1 MNSKAIAA
9 TMAVIMAVIGFAV
22 VSADGA
28 DAAVDKD
35 ISVGVGKTDATT
47 YVGINEANYMNY
59 NYTLTWKMKVG
70 TGEYSDVATFT
81 NGNRDTV
88 IVHVSN
94 SELST
99 STVSDEK
106 FTVTISADS
115 NRGVYNF
122 AIYGKDTTNTI
133 EITFK
138 PTITISIEG
147 TDRKTIDTY
156 DENKLGITVF
166 GANNGAIVVTFSPAG
181 GMSVGKYVDAEIGI
195 PDGMNLEDYDWYAV
209 GLPKGLTMSSNG
221 HISGIP
227 LEKTSEGASF
237 KVYATA
243 KSDGQILS
251 DGNVSIIVSPRSA
264 EGITGFKYVVGVDAD
279 NAKYDSDKVYV
290 FSANETI
297 IVKITSNGTTAIDDA
312 TVRIISE
319 DGVQEITFGTDGVYP
334 IRGESPTGES
344 PTDASGTGAYQV
356 QITYNGETELFT
368 VYVVGQGAYLDAN
381 IFIVG
386 A

>member
-22 VSADGA
+22 VSSDGA

-35 ISVGVGKTDATT
+35 ISVGVGETDATT

-59 NYTLTWKMKVG
+59 NYTLIWKMKVG

-81 NGNRDTV
+81 NGNRNTV
-88 IVHVSN
+88 IVHVSD
-94 SELST
+94 SELNT

-122 AIYGKDTTNTI
+122 AIHGKDTTSSI
-133 EITFK
+133 EIIFK
-138 PTITISIEG
+138 PTIKISIEG
-147 TDRKTIDTY
+147 TDGKTIDTY
-156 DENKLGITVF
+156 AENKLGITVF
-166 GANNGAIVVTFSPAG
+166 DADDGVIDVTFSPAG

-195 PDGMNLEDYDWYAV
+195 PDGMNLGDYDWYAV
-209 GLPKGLTMSSNG
+209 GLPDGLTMSSNG

-227 LEKTSEGASF
+227 LEKTSEGDSF

-251 DGNVSIIVSPRSA
+251 DENVSITVSPRST
-264 EGITGFKYVVGVDAD
+264 EGITGFKYEVGVDAD
-279 NAKYDSDKVYV
+279 NAKYDKDKVYV
-290 FSANETI
+290 FSANEMI

-312 TVRIISE
+312 KVRIISE
-319 DGVQEITFGTDGVYP
+319 SGVQEHNSGTDGVYT
-334 IRGESPTGES
+334 IRGESS
-344 PTDASGTGAYQV
+344 TDASGTGAYQV

-368 VYVVGQGAYLDAN
+368 VYVVGQGADLDAN

>member
-9 TMAVIMAVIGFAV
+9 MMAVIMAVIGFAV
-22 VSADGA
+22 VSADGTN
-28 DAAVDKD
+28 AAVNKD
-35 ISVGVGKTDATT
+35 ISVAVDETDATT

-59 NYTLTWKMKVG
+59 NYTLTWKMKIG
-70 TGEYSDVATFT
+70 DGSYSDVAIFS
-81 NGNRDTV
+81 RDYRVADTV
-88 IVHVSN
+88 Y
-94 SELST
+94 
-99 STVSDEK
+99 VSDTALDDSSGDSDK
-106 FTVTISADS
+106 FTVTISADD
-115 NRGVYNF
+115 NIGVYNF
-122 AIYGKDTTNTI
+122 AITGKAITS
-133 EITFK
+133 EITIHFK
-138 PTITISIEG
+138 PVITIYIDG
-147 TDRKTIDTY
+147 TDGKTIDNY
-156 DENKLGITVF
+156 EENSLGITVF
-166 GANNGAIVVTFSPAG
+166 GASGNAIEVTFLHDL
-181 GMSVGKYVDAEIGI
+181 SVGRYVNEEITI
-195 PDGMNLEDYDWYAV
+195 PTGMILSDYDWYAV
-209 GLPKGLTMSSNG
+209 GLPEGLTMSADG

-227 LEKTSEGASF
+227 TKETSEGASF

-251 DGNVSIIVSPRSA
+251 DNNVPITVSSRSA

-312 TVRIISE
+312 KVRIISE
-319 DGVQEITFGTDGVYP
+319 SGVQEHNSGTDGVYT
-334 IRGESPTGES
+334 IRGESS
-344 PTDASGTGAYQV
+344 TDASGTGAYQV

-368 VYVVGQGAYLDAN
+368 VYVVGQGADLDAN

>member
-22 VSADGA
+22 VSSDGA

-35 ISVGVGKTDATT
+35 ISVGVGETDATT

-81 NGNRDTV
+81 NGNRNTV

-94 SELST
+94 SELNT
-99 STVSDEK
+99 STVSNEK

-122 AIYGKDTTNTI
+122 AIHGKDTTSSI
-133 EITFK
+133 EIIFK
-138 PTITISIEG
+138 PTIKISIEG
-147 TDRKTIDTY
+147 TDGKTIDTY
-156 DENKLGITVF
+156 AENKLGITVF
-166 GANNGAIVVTFSPAG
+166 DADDGVIDVTFSPAE

-195 PDGMNLEDYDWYAV
+195 PDGMNLGDYDWYAV
-209 GLPKGLTMSSNG
+209 GLPDGLTMSSNG

-227 LEKTSEGASF
+227 LEKTSEGDSF

-251 DGNVSIIVSPRSA
+251 DENVSITVSPRST

-279 NAKYDSDKVYV
+279 NAKYDKDKVYV
-290 FSANETI
+290 FSANEMI

-312 TVRIISE
+312 KVRIISE
-319 DGVQEITFGTDGVYP
+319 SGVQEHTSGTDGVYT
-334 IRGESPTGES
+334 IRGASS
-344 PTDASGTGAYQV
+344 TDASGTGAYQV

-368 VYVVGQGAYLDAN
+368 VYVVGQGADLDAN